1 MKLIDAKA
9 KVRQSG
15 EQQPNP
21 DTGQHNT
28 LPVVTVPGGSVL
40 REKDA
45 ALAMGLSR
53 TTRWRMRKRGDGP
66 RPIRLG
72 PNSIGYIRSEVEQW
86 LRARERV

>member
-1 MKLIDAKA
+1 MRLLEKKP
-9 KVRQSG
+9 KVHQNG
-15 EQQPNP
+15 ERKHDP
-21 DTGQHNT
+21 DTGRNDT
-28 LPVVTVPGGSVL
+28 PPVVTVPGGSVL

-72 PNSIGYIRSEVEQW
+72 PNSIGYLRSEVEQW
-86 LRARERV
+86 LRERERA

>member
-1 MKLIDAKA
+1 MKLLEGKPT
-9 KVRQSG
+9 VRQSA
-15 EQQPNP
+15 EQGHNP
-21 DTGQHNT
+21 DTGQQNT
-28 LPVVTVPGGSVL
+28 LPVITVPGGSVL

-72 PNSIGYIRSEVEQW
+72 PNSIGYLRSEVEQW
-86 LRARERV
+86 LRERERA